1 MRKLTDFVLAHKR
14 SVAVFWI
21 VLTIAGMFGASR
33 VTDQLDDQFSMP
45 SSEAFATNQEIEE
58 RFSSGGIVEPLV
70 AVVELPAGV
79 SAEDPAVRS
88 DLRVLEGRLSDAL
101 PARGSPRTARPVTT
115 RSSPTTDKRPTR
127 SCIRRSKTSPIQA
140 PPRSTRR

>member
-79 SAEDPAVRS
+79 SAEDPAGS
-88 DLRVLEGRLSDAL
+88 LRPAR
-101 PARGSPRTARPVTT
+101 ARGSALRRAPRRPDRLV
-115 RSSPTTDKRPTR
+115 RLDR
-127 SCIRRSKTSPIQA
+127 
-140 PPRSTRR
+140 